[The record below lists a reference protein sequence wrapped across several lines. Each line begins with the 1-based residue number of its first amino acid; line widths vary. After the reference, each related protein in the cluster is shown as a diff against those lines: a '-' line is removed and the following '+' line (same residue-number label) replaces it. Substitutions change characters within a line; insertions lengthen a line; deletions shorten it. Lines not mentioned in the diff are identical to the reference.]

1 MNIKDIRSKTNEE
14 IAQEIKNC
22 KREQLNIR
30 FQRAA
35 GEFTN
40 TSRVKLLRK
49 SIARLKTVVNERKK
63 IS

>member
-1 MNIKDIRSKTNEE
+1 MNIQDIRSKTNEE

-35 GEFTN
+35 GEFAN
-40 TSRVKLLRK
+40 TSRVRVLRK
-49 SIARLKTVVNERKK
+49 SIARLKTVVSERKK
-63 IS
+63 TS